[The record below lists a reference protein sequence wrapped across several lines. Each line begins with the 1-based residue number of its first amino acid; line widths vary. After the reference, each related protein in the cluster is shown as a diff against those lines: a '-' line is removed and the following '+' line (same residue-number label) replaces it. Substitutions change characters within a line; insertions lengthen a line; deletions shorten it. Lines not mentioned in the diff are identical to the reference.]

1 MSKKYTAAIVGCGS
15 IGHAHVE
22 GYRRAGVE
30 LVAVAD
36 PVAEARR
43 QYIREYGPLEE
54 FGSVHE
60 LLAESSPDIVSVC
73 TWHRLHPEP
82 VIAAAGAGVGGV
94 ICEKPMAVC
103 MADAD
108 RMVEACDGGGARLVV
123 SHQRRFTRGW
133 ERARELVQE
142 GAIGKPLTVDNKVG
156 HGLLNCGTHTI
167 DGGRFVLGDPA
178 PVWVM
183 GAVERRTDRHER
195 NTPIEDCCIG
205 LVHFDSGAQMTI
217 QCDLDMDGASAG
229 SFLIRGS
236 EGMIAASEAR
246 VSLFNGETGGWRE
259 IDLGEEEIAAIGGN
273 TNAAQVRELIAWIEG
288 GPEHRGSGHQARM
301 TVEVMMSLYESARR
315 NRVIHLPLQE
325 REYPLELMIAAGE
338 LPLEEEGRYDIRGF
352 LSWEG
357 VDSGRFDEL
366 RDEGLEHGQIMMRLH
381 EEREREQVPVAG
393 DSRP

>member
-1 MSKKYTAAIVGCGS
+1 
-15 IGHAHVE
+15 
-22 GYRRAGVE
+22 
-30 LVAVAD
+30 
-36 PVAEARR
+36 
-43 QYIREYGPLEE
+43 
-54 FGSVHE
+54 
-60 LLAESSPDIVSVC
+60 
-73 TWHRLHPEP
+73 
-82 VIAAAGAGVGGV
+82 
-94 ICEKPMAVC
+94 
-103 MADAD
+103 
-108 RMVEACDGGGARLVV
+108 
-123 SHQRRFTRGW
+123 
-133 ERARELVQE
+133 
-142 GAIGKPLTVDNKVG
+142 
-156 HGLLNCGTHTI
+156 
-167 DGGRFVLGDPA
+167 
-178 PVWVM
+178 
-183 GAVERRTDRHER
+183 
-195 NTPIEDCCIG
+195 
-205 LVHFDSGAQMTI
+205 MTI

>member
-15 IGHAHVE
+15 IGHAHAE

-43 QYIREYGPLEE
+43 QYIREYGALEE

-60 LLAESSPDIVSVC
+60 LLAGSSPDIVSVC

-82 VIAAAGAGVGGV
+82 VIAAGGAGVGGV

-108 RMVEACDGGGARLVV
+108 RMVEACDAGGTRLVV

-167 DGGRFVLGDPA
+167 DGGRFVLGDPV

-246 VSLFNGETGGWRE
+246 VSLFNGETGGWGE

-288 GPEHRGSGHQARM
+288 GPEHRGSGRQARM
-301 TVEVMMSLYESARR
+301 TVEIMMSLYESARR

-357 VDSGRFDEL
+357 VDPGRFDEL
-366 RDEGLEHGQIMMRLH
+366 RDEGLGHHQIMMRLH
-381 EEREREQVPVAG
+381 EERERAQAG
-393 DSRP
+393 AGAGGG